1 MHPYLFASYLNRCK
15 NCVNM
20 QRIFQELGTR
30 LDLKNVTK
38 MYESV
43 RRVNSSQLKKVYQ
56 EHIKRYMQ
64 NCDQKNVL

>member
-20 QRIFQELGTR
+20 HRVLTELGTR
-30 LDLKNVTK
+30 INMTNVTK

-43 RRVNSSQLKKVYQ
+43 RRVDHAQLTKVYQ
-56 EHIKRYMQ
+56 EHIKKYMFVT
-64 NCDQKNVL
+64 KNIQ